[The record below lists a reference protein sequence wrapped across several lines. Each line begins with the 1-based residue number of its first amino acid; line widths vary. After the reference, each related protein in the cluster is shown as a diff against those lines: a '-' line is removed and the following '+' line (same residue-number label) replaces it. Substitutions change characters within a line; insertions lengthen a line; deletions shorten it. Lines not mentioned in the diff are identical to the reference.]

1 MGPPGGGG
9 TGASSI
15 DEGGY
20 EQGYKTT
27 PVTGARIINGLMP
40 CNSIPEEILSD
51 HPDRFR
57 AMLIESSNPAH
68 SLADSQKFREA
79 FEALDFMVVIDVA
92 MTETAM
98 LADYILPASSQYE
111 KYEAT
116 FFPAEACK
124 EEG

>member
-1 MGPPGGGG
+1 MLIFLIPGAFGTEGGMHLTTGLASAGGGGG

-57 AMLIESSNPAH
+57 AMLIESSNPGAQPKP
-68 SLADSQKFREA
+68 S
-79 FEALDFMVVIDVA
+79 
-92 MTETAM
+92 
-98 LADYILPASSQYE
+98 
-111 KYEAT
+111 
-116 FFPAEACK
+116 
-124 EEG
+124 